1 MGSRL
6 KRGGFGRSTGKLTSS
21 ARQAYDTHM
30 ELQVEL
36 IKAIQ
41 QIRSPFLDIVFQAIT
56 MTAEELFFIVLAAWF
71 LWCGNKQLGYRVGFA
86 FLASAV
92 VNPLLKNSFRIE
104 RPVGVEGI
112 ESQRLH
118 TATGFAFPSGH
129 TQGATAFWTG
139 MMTYVRRRWMYLLGT
154 ALIVLVAFSRM
165 YLGVHW
171 PSDVIGGVAAGVLSV
186 LLINRVFDF
195 AARRRNKLLLLLIV
209 LPLGLG
215 LFLFKDEN
223 YVKPFGS
230 LLGFWLGY
238 VLEDRYIHFEVK
250 SAWWLQ
256 VVKLVAGLV
265 LLLGIRVGLKSL
277 FGLWFPEN
285 FMAADL
291 IRYFVIGL
299 WLTAG
304 APYLFNNCIVQC
316 KKK

>member
-1 MGSRL
+1 
-6 KRGGFGRSTGKLTSS
+6 
-21 ARQAYDTHM
+21 M

-36 IKAIQ
+36 IKVIQ
-41 QIRSPFLDIVFQAIT
+41 QIRSPLLDVLFQAIT

-71 LWCGNKQLGYRVGFA
+71 LWCGNKRLGYRVGFA

-104 RPVGVEGI
+104 RPIGVEGI

-118 TATGFAFPSGH
+118 TATGYAFPSGH

-154 ALIVLVAFSRM
+154 ALIILVALSRM

-171 PSDVIGGVAAGVLSV
+171 PSDVIGGVAAGVLTV
-186 LLINRVFDF
+186 LLINRIFDF
-195 AARRRNKLLLLLIV
+195 AARRRNKLLLLLVV
-209 LPLGLG
+209 LPLGVG

-223 YVKPFGS
+223 YVKPFGA

-238 VLEDRYIHFEVK
+238 VLEDRYIHFEVQA
-250 SAWWLQ
+250 AWWLQ
-256 VVKLVAGLV
+256 ALKLIAGLG
-265 LLLGIRVGLKSL
+265 LLLAIRVGLKEL
-277 FGLWFPEN
+277 FSVLFPAD

-291 IRYFVIGL
+291 IRYFFVGL

-304 APYLFNNCIVQC
+304 APYLYKNCNIQL